1 MLVTA
6 LSVTCWRPALTVNE
20 ALEKIY
26 ESLANDNVELDAAIK
41 DLKTALAAEGLK
53 EAVVEPTR
61 LAQNNRQGRK
71 LMQSYF
77 KKKGVTVTFAG

>member
-1 MLVTA
+1 MTA
-6 LSVTCWRPALTVNE
+6 AE

-41 DLKTALAAEGLK
+41 DLKVALAAEGLK
-53 EAVVEPTR
+53 EAVVEPAR

-77 KKKGVTVTFAG
+77 KKKGVTVTFAA

>member
-1 MLVTA
+1 MTTA
-6 LSVTCWRPALTVNE
+6 E

-26 ESLANDNVELDAAIK
+26 ESLANDNIELDAAIK
-41 DLKTALAAEGLK
+41 DLKAALAAEGLK

-77 KKKGVTVTFAG
+77 KKKGVTVTFAA

>member
-1 MLVTA
+1 MTA
-6 LSVTCWRPALTVNE
+6 AE

-26 ESLANDNVELDAAIK
+26 ESLANDNIELDAAIK
-41 DLKTALAAEGLK
+41 DLKVALAAEGLK
-53 EAVVEPTR
+53 EAVVEPAR

-77 KKKGVTVTFAG
+77 KKKGVTVTFAA

>member
-1 MLVTA
+1 MTVTD
-6 LSVTCWRPALTVNE
+6 

-53 EAVVEPTR
+53 EAVVEPAR

-77 KKKGVTVTFAG
+77 KKKGVVVTFAS

>member
-1 MLVTA
+1 M
-6 LSVTCWRPALTVNE
+6 TVADAME
-20 ALEKIY
+20 RIY
-26 ESLANDNVELDAAIK
+26 ESLANDNAEIDACIK
-41 DLKTALAAEGLK
+41 NLKAALAAEGLK

-77 KKKGVTVTFAG
+77 RKKGVTVVFAEA

>member
-1 MLVTA
+1 LTA
-6 LSVTCWRPALTVNE
+6 AE

-41 DLKTALAAEGLK
+41 DLKAALAAEGLK
-53 EAVVEPTR
+53 EVVVEPTR

-77 KKKGVTVTFAG
+77 KKKGVTVTFAA

>member
-1 MLVTA
+1 MT
-6 LSVTCWRPALTVNE
+6 TVE

-26 ESLANDNVELDAAIK
+26 ESLADDNVELDAAIK
-41 DLKTALAAEGLK
+41 DLKAALAAEGLK
-53 EAVVEPTR
+53 EAVVEPAR

-77 KKKGVTVTFAG
+77 KKKGVTVTFAA

>member
-1 MLVTA
+1 MTTA
-6 LSVTCWRPALTVNE
+6 E

-26 ESLANDNVELDAAIK
+26 ESLANDNLELDAAIR
-41 DLKTALAAEGLK
+41 DLKAALAAEGLK

-77 KKKGVTVTFAG
+77 KKKGVTVTFAP

>member
-1 MLVTA
+1 MTIVA
-6 LSVTCWRPALTVNE
+6 E
-20 ALEKIY
+20 ALEGIY
-26 ESLANDNVELDAAIK
+26 ESLANDNAEIDERIK
-41 DLKTALAAEGLK
+41 VLKTAMAGEGVK

-77 KKKGVTVTFAG
+77 RKKGVTVTFAG

>member
-1 MLVTA
+1 LTTA
-6 LSVTCWRPALTVNE
+6 E
-20 ALEKIY
+20 ALEKVY

-41 DLKTALAAEGLK
+41 DLKAALAAEGLK
-53 EAVVEPTR
+53 EAVVEPSR

-77 KKKGVTVTFAG
+77 KKKGVTVTFAA